1 MHGAPHSYLSTRR
14 RRPFLL
20 LELLVAMTLLG
31 MLIAF
36 LLGAM
41 RMQAT
46 RQHKL
51 QEKSELLFALE
62 RCDLRLERLFAS
74 LVASLSCREESGC
87 WILSGHII
95 HPLSRDPM
103 LQGEQRFELRR
114 MHEGRLELLI
124 NKERQLLLLGVQ
136 QISCRML
143 DKKSGEWQPEL
154 KEGLPLV
161 LELKLEV
168 AGAIEPLVWSY
179 ALQP

>member
-1 MHGAPHSYLSTRR
+1 M
-14 RRPFLL
+14 
-20 LELLVAMTLLG
+20 MLLG

-51 QEKSELLFALE
+51 QERSELLFALE

-74 LVASLSCREESGC
+74 LAAPLSCREESGC
-87 WILSGHII
+87 WILSGQII
-95 HPLSRDPM
+95 PPLSRDPA

-114 MHEGRLELLI
+114 THEGRLELLI
-124 NKERQLLLLGVQ
+124 NKERQLLLGGVQ
-136 QISCRML
+136 KIGCRML
-143 DKKSGEWQPEL
+143 DKKSGAWRSEL
-154 KEGLPLV
+154 KEVLPLV

-168 AGAIEPLVWSY
+168 TGTPEPLILTY
-179 ALQP
+179 TLQP